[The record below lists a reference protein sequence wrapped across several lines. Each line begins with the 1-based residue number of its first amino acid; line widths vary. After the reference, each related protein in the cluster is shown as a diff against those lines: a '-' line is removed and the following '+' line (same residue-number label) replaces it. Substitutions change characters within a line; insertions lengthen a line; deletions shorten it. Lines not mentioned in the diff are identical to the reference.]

1 MRRSSTY
8 IKYSYNCFG
17 QYPFCINDVDVFI
30 GVSKSMEFDAFPKN
44 RTIMTKMKK
53 NRDIKIH
60 NLSDMVDVVEVNFWR
75 RILNIEI
82 WEFRDIK
89 GFVDFVDFKY

>member
-1 MRRSSTY
+1 
-8 IKYSYNCFG
+8 
-17 QYPFCINDVDVFI
+17 
-30 GVSKSMEFDAFPKN
+30 MEFDAFPKN

-60 NLSDMVDVVEVNFWR
+60 NLSDMVDVVEVNFLR

-89 GFVDFVDFKY
+89 GFVDFVDLKY

>member
-17 QYPFCINDVDVFI
+17 QYPSCINDALTFFI
-30 GVSKSMEFDAFPKN
+30 GVSKSMEFDAFLKN
-44 RTIMTKMKK
+44 RTIMTKVKE

-60 NLSDMVDVVEVNFWR
+60 NLSDMADVVEVNF
-75 RILNIEI
+75 
-82 WEFRDIK
+82 
-89 GFVDFVDFKY
+89 

>member
-1 MRRSSTY
+1 MTLT
-8 IKYSYNCFG
+8 F
-17 QYPFCINDVDVFI
+17 FI

-60 NLSDMVDVVEVNFWR
+60 NLSDMVDVVEVNF
-75 RILNIEI
+75 
-82 WEFRDIK
+82 
-89 GFVDFVDFKY
+89 

>member
-1 MRRSSTY
+1 MTLT
-8 IKYSYNCFG
+8 F
-17 QYPFCINDVDVFI
+17 FI
-30 GVSKSMEFDAFPKN
+30 GVSKFMEFDAFPKN
-44 RTIMTKMKK
+44 RTIMTNMKE

-60 NLSDMVDVVEVNFWR
+60 NLSDMEDVVEVNFCR

-89 GFVDFVDFKY
+89 RLLDFVH